1 MKITC
6 VIPARLA
13 SRRFPEKILHVF
25 DGAPLIEHTW
35 RAAQKVTCFDHVVIA
50 LDNPKT
56 AAVAQRMGAD
66 YIMTDPSIINGTHRL
81 IAAMPHLTG
90 DIWVNWQADEPHI
103 NDAII
108 HDLLRGQLTDTAAHI
123 WTLKTAIT
131 HAEHITDPHTVKVI
145 TDVHDRALYFSRAA
159 IPHASHHASVQYYKH
174 IGLYA
179 YTTAALEQIAS
190 LPACTLAEHEQL
202 EQLQFLFHGIAI
214 VNKRCTHGIDTIND
228 LAYLQ
233 KKE

>member
-56 AAVAQRMGAD
+56 AAVAQRMGAT
-66 YIMTDPSIINGTHRL
+66 IMTDPSIINGTHRL

-131 HAEHITDPHTVKVI
+131 HAEHITDPHTVKTI
-145 TDVHDRALYFSRAA
+145 TDVHDRACTFRA
-159 IPHASHHASVQYYKH
+159 
-174 IGLYA
+174 
-179 YTTAALEQIAS
+179 
-190 LPACTLAEHEQL
+190 
-202 EQLQFLFHGIAI
+202 LQF
-214 VNKRCTHGIDTIND
+214 RTHRIMQAFNTISILGSMHILQQHSSRSHLCQ
-228 LAYLQ
+228 LARLQ
-233 KKE
+233 NMSSLNNYSFYSMALPLP